1 MKMWRETGWMAP
13 TALAALTLLAASGAR
28 AQIETKSNAPIDITA
43 AENEVQ
49 TAKCLAIW
57 RGAVEALQ
65 GDSRLRSDTLTVYQA
80 PKGVDAS
87 GQQSC
92 GAIQKIVADGHVYY
106 VTPDQH
112 ARGDHAVYVAADDQI
127 VLTGDVIVVR
137 GNDVARGDRLIINV
151 TTKQFTLQSDTTGAG
166 APKRVRGV
174 FYPDKTTGQTPGQT
188 TGQTPPAGGQ

>member
-1 MKMWRETGWMAP
+1 MTMRRNQGWTAVA
-13 TALAALTLLAASGAR
+13 ALAVLAASGAR

-43 AENEVQ
+43 DENEVQ
-49 TAKCLAIW
+49 NGKCLAIW

-80 PKGVDAS
+80 PKGTDAN
-87 GQQSC
+87 GQQAC
-92 GAIQKIVADGHVYY
+92 GAIQKIIAEGHVYY

-112 ARGDHAVYVAADDQI
+112 AKGDRAVYTAADDQI

-137 GNDVARGDRLIINV
+137 GDDVARGDRLIIKV
-151 TTKQFTLQSDTTGAG
+151 AAKQFTLQSDTAGAG

-174 FYPDKTTGQTPGQT
+174 FYPDKTTGQTP
-188 TGQTPPAGGQ
+188 PAGAQ